1 MANVSFFRG
10 LFAMHVTDFACLR
23 LGVAVGLCCALT
35 TMVGCGQSDQP
46 PATVENDIAS
56 PSASEDSLTRS
67 NNRIEGIAVKKY
79 DTKYPEVVL
88 ETSLGPITL
97 KLDAEKAPLTVGN
110 FLNYVNRGHYNGTIV
125 HEVHKNFIALLGGY
139 TENLKERTGDFPI
152 RNEAANGLE
161 NKRYSVAMA
170 RLPDSIDSATT
181 HFFINLAD
189 NANLNHAG
197 KAADKF
203 GFCVFGEVISG
214 REIVDQLNSIN
225 TRTEQDFPALPT
237 ATIAVRNVKR
247 IK

>member
-1 MANVSFFRG
+1 MFLTALARLRFVLDLG
-10 LFAMHVTDFACLR
+10 LFY
-23 LGVAVGLCCALT
+23 ALT
-35 TMVGCGQSDQP
+35 ILVGCGQSDSGNP
-46 PATVENDIAS
+46 
-56 PSASEDSLTRS
+56 PSAVINTDQTIYDAPGKTSAGSMT
-67 NNRIEGIAVKKY
+67 VKKL
-79 DTKYPEVVL
+79 DSKYPEIVL
-88 ETSLGPITL
+88 ETTLGPITL
-97 KLDAEKAPLTVGN
+97 RLDSEKAPLTVGN
-110 FLNYVNRGHYNGTIV
+110 FLNYVERGHYNGTIV
-125 HEVHKNFIALLGGY
+125 HEIHKNYIALLGGY
-139 TENLKERTGDFPI
+139 TENLRERTGDFPI

-189 NANLNHAG
+189 NVNLNHAG

-203 GFCVFGEVISG
+203 GFCVFGEVIAG

-225 TRTEQDFPALPT
+225 TKAEQDFPALPT